1 MPTEPNPSKVFISY
15 SHDSEEHVTRVLRLS
30 DALFHWGID
39 CHIDQYELAPANWL
53 SWMER
58 QIKEADFVLIVC
70 TEVYCRR
77 FEQRETRPS
86 GVGWEG
92 GVITTEL
99 YERQQDKA
107 AKFIPIVFSAE
118 DNQHIPTLLRPTHR
132 HFINIEKL
140 DVKHPGADVGTENL
154 YRHLA
159 GMPRVVKPKLG
170 PKIVLPP
177 INVQEEFAK
186 PEKLPSAVQ
195 VPEEFARIM
204 AEILP
209 GPSLKLPAS
218 VELKPE
224 DDPPKLATPIPEPN
238 HENFTE
244 DLGKGVKLEMIAI
257 PGGSFLM
264 GSEDF
269 KNTKPVHPVRLS
281 PFHIGKYQVT
291 QRQWQAVMG
300 DNPSRFKGDNLPVET
315 VSWEMAVEFC
325 EKLSK
330 QTGKNYRLPT
340 EAEWEYA
347 CLAGSTGKYCFGDDE
362 ALLKKYAWYSKNSDS
377 KTHPVGEKLPNDWG
391 LYDMH
396 GNVWEWCQDWYDENY
411 YANLSKQSEAINPQ
425 GPANGKYRVLRGG
438 SWFYYQMYARAVFR
452 GFNHPAFRD
461 SNIGIRLVS
470 CRPPSSS

>member
-1 MPTEPNPSKVFISY
+1 MPSEPDSPKVFISY
-15 SHDSEEHVTRVLRLS
+15 SHDSQDHRDRVLKLS
-30 DALFHWGID
+30 DALCHWGID

-58 QIKEADFVLIVC
+58 QIREANFVLIIC
-70 TEVYCRR
+70 TEIYCRR
-77 FEQRETRPS
+77 FEQREKRPS

-99 YERQQDKA
+99 YESQQDKA
-107 AKFIPIVFSAE
+107 AKFIPIVFSVD
-118 DNQHIPTLLRPTHR
+118 DNQHVPLLLRHAHR
-132 HFINIEKL
+132 HQINIEKL
-140 DVKHPGADVGTENL
+140 DAKNPRADLSTENL

-177 INVQEEFAK
+177 INVQEEIAENVEGINLK
-186 PEKLPSAVQ
+186 EMMPGLSAIKYGNELTLQKLESD
-195 VPEEFARIM
+195 
-204 AEILP
+204 
-209 GPSLKLPAS
+209 S
-218 VELKPE
+218 
-224 DDPPKLATPIPEPN
+224 PPKIQLATPIPAMV
-238 HENFTE
+238 HQNFTE

-269 KNTKPVHPVRLS
+269 ENTRPVHPVKLS

-291 QRQWQAVMG
+291 QAQWQAVIG
-300 DNPSRFKGDNLPVET
+300 NNPSQFKGDNLPVER
-315 VSWEMAVEFC
+315 VSWDVAVEFC

-330 QTGKNYRLPT
+330 QTGNKYRLPT

-362 ALLKKYAWYSKNSDS
+362 SLLKDYAWFGEDVFKGS
-377 KTHPVGEKLPNDWG
+377 THPVGQKKPNNWG

-396 GNVWEWCQDWYDENY
+396 GNVWEWCQDWYDANY
-411 YANLSKQSEAINPQ
+411 YVELSKQGEAVDPQ
-425 GPANGKYRVLRGG
+425 GPANGKSRVLRGG
-438 SWFYYQMYARAVFR
+438 SWLDSQLYARAVCR
-452 GFNHPAFRD
+452 DGSHPSARD
-461 SNIGIRLVS
+461 SAFGFRVLCV
-470 CRPPSSS
+470 RPPSSS

>member
-1 MPTEPNPSKVFISY
+1 MPPEPNPPKVFISY

-30 DALFHWGID
+30 DALCNWGID

-58 QIKEADFVLIVC
+58 QIREADFVLVVC

-77 FEQRETRPS
+77 FERRETRPS
-86 GVGWEG
+86 GAGWEG

-118 DNQHIPTLLRPTHR
+118 DNQHIPMLLRPTHR
-132 HFINIEKL
+132 HQINLEKL
-140 DVKHPGADVGTENL
+140 DIKNPRADLSAENL

-159 GMPRVVKPKLG
+159 GMPRVVKPRLG
-170 PKIVLPP
+170 SRIVLPP

-186 PEKLPSAVQ
+186 EPEAINLKEMMPGLSAVKLGN
-195 VPEEFARIM
+195 ELT
-204 AEILP
+204 LP
-209 GPSLKLPAS
+209 KRESS
-218 VELKPE
+218 ST
-224 DDPPKLATPIPEPN
+224 PKIQTATPIPAMD
-238 HENFTE
+238 HQNFTE
-244 DLGKGVKLEMIAI
+244 DLGNGVKLEMIAI

-269 KNTKPVHPVRLS
+269 ESTRPVHPVKLS

-300 DNPSRFKGDNLPVET
+300 GNPSHFKGDNLPVEQ
-315 VSWEMAVEFC
+315 VSWTMANAFC

-330 QTGKNYRLPT
+330 QTGRNYRLPT

-347 CLAGSTGKYCFGDDE
+347 CRASSTGRYCFGDDE
-362 ALLKKYAWYSKNSDS
+362 ALLDDYAWHTKNAVN
-377 KTHPVGEKLPNDWG
+377 KTHSVGGKKPNAWSLHD
-391 LYDMH
+391 LH
-396 GNVWEWCQDWYDENY
+396 GNVWEWCQDWYDAGY
-411 YANLSKQSEAINPQ
+411 YWLSPETDPQ
-425 GPANGKYRVLRGG
+425 GPTSGGYRLLRGG
-438 SWFYYQMYARAVFR
+438 SWENTE
-452 GFNHPAFRD
+452 GCGSAFRNALGQGGLVYD
-461 SNIGIRLVS
+461 VGFRLVGVRS
-470 CRPPSSS
+470 PSSF

>member
-30 DALFHWGID
+30 DALCHWGID

-170 PKIVLPP
+170 PKIMLPP
-177 INVQEEFAK
+177 INVQEEIAEDVEGINLK
-186 PEKLPSAVQ
+186 EMMPGLSAVKLGN
-195 VPEEFARIM
+195 ELT
-204 AEILP
+204 LP
-209 GPSLKLPAS
+209 KRESDS
-218 VELKPE
+218 
-224 DDPPKLATPIPEPN
+224 PPKIQIATPIPASD
-238 HENFTE
+238 HRNFTE

-269 KNTKPVHPVRLS
+269 KITKPVHPVRLS

-300 DNPSRFKGDNLPVET
+300 DNPSHFKGDNQPVER

-362 ALLKKYAWYSKNSDS
+362 SLLKDYAWFGEGWQKGG
-377 KTHPVGEKLPNDWG
+377 THPVGQKKPNNWG

-411 YANLSKQSEAINPQ
+411 YAELGKQGEAVNPQ
-425 GPANGKYRVLRGG
+425 GPNNGQYRVLRGG
-438 SWFYYQMYARAVFR
+438 SWINLLDYARAVYR
-452 GFNHPAFRD
+452 NGTHPADRNSPF
-461 SNIGIRLVS
+461 GFRLVS